1 MGDIFREV
9 EEELRQEGYERLWR
23 RYGKYAI
30 GVAVMA
36 VVAVAGWKGWESW
49 QASQRHAEGLR
60 FQTAVT
66 LAQEGKMERAAAAF
80 AELGAGTDSGYGLLS
95 QFHRASLAAEA
106 GDAAAAVEIYDA
118 ISADNRVSGS
128 IRELATILAGL
139 HALRVSS
146 IPADAVEARIGPLT
160 AAGKPFRHIAL
171 EILALSAYRS
181 GASEKALANYRSI
194 VDDAGA
200 PAGIRGR
207 ASRMVNI
214 FGNGGT
220 AR

>member
-9 EEELRQEGYERLWR
+9 DEELRQEGYERLWH

-30 GVAVMA
+30 GVAVAA
-36 VVAVAGWKGWESW
+36 VVAVGGWKGWESW
-49 QASQRHAEGLR
+49 QASQRHAEGLQ
-60 FQTAVT
+60 FQTAVA
-66 LAQEGKMERAAAAF
+66 LAQEGKMEQAAAAF
-80 AELGAGTDSGYGLLS
+80 AALGAGTDSGYGLLS
-95 QFHRASLAAEA
+95 KFHQASLAAAA

-118 ISADNRVSGS
+118 TSADGRVPES
-128 IRELATILAGL
+128 IRELATVLAGL

-146 IPADAVEARIGPLT
+146 IPADAIEARIGPLAT
-160 AAGKPFRHIAL
+160 AGKPFRHIAL
-171 EILALSAYRS
+171 EILALSAHRS

-194 VDDAGA
+194 VDDADA

-207 ASRMVNI
+207 ASRMVSI
-214 FGNGGT
+214 LDNGET

>member
-9 EEELRQEGYERLWR
+9 DEELRQEGYERLWR
-23 RYGKYAI
+23 RYGKYVI
-30 GVAVMA
+30 GVAVA
-36 VVAVAGWKGWESW
+36 AIVAVAGWKGWESW

-66 LAQEGKMERAAAAF
+66 LAQEGRIEQAAAAF
-80 AELGAGTDSGYGLLS
+80 AALGAGSDSGYGLLS
-95 QFHRASLAAEA
+95 RFHQASLAA
-106 GDAAAAVEIYDA
+106 DAAAAVEIYNA
-118 ISADNRVSGS
+118 ISVNGRVPGS

-160 AAGKPFRHIAL
+160 AAGRPFRHIAL
-171 EILALSAYRS
+171 EILALSAHGS

-194 VDDAGA
+194 VDDAEA
-200 PAGIRGR
+200 PAGIRAR
-207 ASRMVNI
+207 ASRMVSI
-214 FGNGGT
+214 LDNGGT

>member
-9 EEELRQEGYERLWR
+9 DEELRQEGYEKLWR
-23 RYGKYAI
+23 RYGKYVI
-30 GVAVMA
+30 GVAVAA

-60 FQTAVT
+60 FQTAVA
-66 LAQEGKMERAAAAF
+66 LAQEGRMEQAAAAF
-80 AELGAGTDSGYGLLS
+80 SALGAGTDSGYGLLS
-95 QFHRASLAAEA
+95 RFHQASLAAEA

-118 ISADNRVSGS
+118 VSADSRVSGS
-128 IRELATILAGL
+128 IRDAATILAGL

-146 IPADAVEARIGPLT
+146 IPADAIEARISPLA

-171 EILALSAYRS
+171 EILALSAHRS
-181 GASEKALANYRSI
+181 GSAEKALASYKSI

-200 PAGIRGR
+200 PAGIRAR
-207 ASRMVNI
+207 ASRMLDI
-214 FGNGGT
+214 LDNGET

>member
-9 EEELRQEGYERLWR
+9 DEELRQEGYERLWR
-23 RYGKYAI
+23 RYGKYVI
-30 GVAVMA
+30 GVAVA
-36 VVAVAGWKGWESW
+36 AIVAVAGWKGWESW

-66 LAQEGKMERAAAAF
+66 LAREGRMEQAAAAF
-80 AELGAGTDSGYGLLS
+80 AALGAGADSGYGLLS
-95 QFHRASLAAEA
+95 RFHQASLAA
-106 GDAAAAVEIYDA
+106 DAAAAVEIYDA
-118 ISADNRVSGS
+118 ISVNGRVPGS

-146 IPADAVEARIGPLT
+146 IPADAVEARIGPLA
-160 AAGKPFRHIAL
+160 AAGRPFRHIAL
-171 EILALSAYRS
+171 EILALSAHGS

-194 VDDAGA
+194 VDDAEA
-200 PAGIRGR
+200 PAGIRAR
-207 ASRMVNI
+207 ASRMVSI
-214 FGNGGT
+214 LDNGGT